1 MRGKQYTQSCKNAM
15 RVVDGESWVGSRCNS
30 EQGEM
35 SFGVVGVGGKGN
47 AREGVAVLM
56 NERIWMCVNEIG
68 SINSRI
74 MYVGLC
80 IKREFWKGV
89 NEVGRE

>member
-1 MRGKQYTQSCKNAM
+1 MEKRDEIGRMFEECKLDVLGLSKTKLRG
-15 RVVDGESWVGSRCNS
+15 E
-30 EQGEM
+30 GEM